1 MEGDQPKK
9 KPAYQIG
16 QDISLMSAGELQSV
30 IRLLREEI
38 SRLEA
43 DISSKSA
50 SRNAAEAF
58 FKQYSVSKRPR
69 LQEFAVSLTCR

>member
-58 FKQYSVSKRPR
+58 FKQ
-69 LQEFAVSLTCR
+69 

>member
-1 MEGDQPKK
+1 MEDDQPKK

-16 QDISLMSAGELQSV
+16 QDVSLISAGELQSV
-30 IRLLREEI
+30 IGLLREEI

-43 DISSKSA
+43 DIASKSA

-58 FKQYSVSKRPR
+58 FKQ
-69 LQEFAVSLTCR
+69 

>member
-1 MEGDQPKK
+1 MDDDQPKK

-30 IRLLREEI
+30 IDLLSEEI

-43 DISSKSA
+43 DISAKSA

-58 FKQYSVSKRPR
+58 FKQ
-69 LQEFAVSLTCR
+69 